1 MRECQSRSVIIG
13 LPVRATPNQEMNPVY
28 VEKDKMADGAP
39 RTLCL
44 FHPRLNAADF
54 WGEGTG
60 HFRSSGD
67 RSRSRFETNRNL
79 LRGVIGPKSTRINT
93 VVDDVVSLLAS
104 HADVLRGLSRVP
116 APRTSAE
123 SSG

>member
-13 LPVRATPNQEMNPVY
+13 LPVRATPNQEMNHVY
-28 VEKDKMADGAP
+28 VKKDKMADGAP
-39 RTLCL
+39 RRLYVS
-44 FHPRLNAADF
+44 HPRFNAADF
-54 WGEGTG
+54 YWEGTG
-60 HFRSSGD
+60 HFRSSVD
-67 RSRSRFETNRNL
+67 RFRSWFETNRNL

-93 VVDDVVSLLAS
+93 VFDDVVSLLAS

>member
-1 MRECQSRSVIIG
+1 MLLLGC
-13 LPVRATPNQEMNPVY
+13 RATPNQEMNHVY
-28 VEKDKMADGAP
+28 VKKDKMADGAP
-39 RTLCL
+39 RR
-44 FHPRLNAADF
+44 FYVSHPRFNAPDF
-54 WGEGTG
+54 YWEGTG

-67 RSRSRFETNRNL
+67 RFRSRFETNRNI

-93 VVDDVVSLLAS
+93 VFDDEVSLLAS

-116 APRTSAE
+116 APRTSAK